1 MIFKVFEKV
10 TDHPEERART
20 ADLYPS
26 KIEHTTIFWMPLIS
40 MTQVDG
46 WKLEVL

>member
-10 TDHPEERART
+10 SDHPEERART

-26 KIEHTTIFWMPLIS
+26 KIEHTKIFCIPLIS
-40 MTQVDG
+40 MTHVTG
-46 WKLEVL
+46 RRLEVL